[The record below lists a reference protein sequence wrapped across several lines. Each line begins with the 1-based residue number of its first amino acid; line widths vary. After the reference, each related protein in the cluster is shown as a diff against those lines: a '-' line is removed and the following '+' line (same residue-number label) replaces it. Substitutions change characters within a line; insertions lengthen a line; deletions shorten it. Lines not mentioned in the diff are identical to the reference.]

1 MFMTHR
7 QLLLALAASVAVVG
21 CAKKQTLAVPDADI
35 VVALDGSGD
44 YVTIG
49 SALDEADKGDVI
61 YVKQG
66 TYRGGV
72 EIEGLEGIVLAGAGP
87 GVAIIDADD
96 DYAALT
102 IDADDS
108 EVFGFTLRDA
118 SSHGIYIKDGDHKIH
133 HCLVTGN
140 GDRGIYFT
148 SFGGSP
154 SAVIDHC
161 TIADN
166 EVSGI
171 YSPEDNEDTEI
182 TNCIVAFTGRGI
194 VTDEN
199 GGGINVAY
207 NCLHNDGT
215 DLDRI
220 AEGEGNIF
228 EDPEFTD
235 RDGGDYTL
243 KASSPCRGAASD
255 GGDMG
260 CF

>member
-1 MFMTHR
+1 MTYK
-7 QLLLALAASVAVVG
+7 QLLLLASAACVALIG
-21 CAKKQTLAVPDADI
+21 CAKKLTLAVPDADI
-35 VVALDGSGD
+35 VVAQDGSGNHT
-44 YVTIG
+44 TIS
-49 SALDEADKGDVI
+49 SALDEADEGYVI

-72 EIEGLEGIVLAGAGP
+72 EIKEPGGIVLVGAGP
-87 GVAIIDADD
+87 GVAIIDAGG

-102 IDADDS
+102 IDADDC
-108 EVFGFTLRDA
+108 EVSGFTLRDA
-118 SSHGIYIKDGDHKIH
+118 SSHGIYIKDGSHKIH

-154 SAVIDHC
+154 SAVVDHC
-161 TIADN
+161 TVTDN

-171 YSPEDNEDTEI
+171 YSPEDNEDTEV

-199 GGGINVAY
+199 EGGIKVEY
-207 NCLHNDGT
+207 NCLHNNGT
-215 DLDRI
+215 DLDRVS
-220 AEGEGNIF
+220 EGEGNIF

-235 RDGGDYTL
+235 LDSGDYTL
-243 KASSPCRGAASD
+243 KASSPCLGAASD
-255 GGDMG
+255 GANMG

>member
-1 MFMTHR
+1 MTCS
-7 QLLLALAASVAVVG
+7 QLPLLALAATMAMIG
-21 CAKKQTLAVPDADI
+21 CAKKQTLAVPDADL
-35 VVALDGSGD
+35 VVAQDGSGD
-44 YVTIG
+44 FTTIS
-49 SALDEADKGDVI
+49 SALGEADKGDVI
-61 YVKQG
+61 FIRQG

-72 EIEGLEGIVLAGAGP
+72 EIEELEGIVLAGAGP
-87 GVAIIDADD
+87 GVTIIDADD

-102 IDADDS
+102 IDADGC
-108 EVFGFTLRDA
+108 EVYGLTFRGA
-118 SSHGIYIKDGDHKIH
+118 SSHGIYIKDGVHRIH

-161 TIADN
+161 TIVDN

-171 YSPEDNEDTEI
+171 YSPEDNEDTEV
-182 TNCIVAFTGRGI
+182 TNSIIAFTGRGI
-194 VTDEN
+194 VTDEDE
-199 GGGINVAY
+199 GGINVVY
-207 NCLHNDGT
+207 NCLLNGGT
-215 DLDRI
+215 DLDRVT
-220 AEGEGNIF
+220 EGEGNIF

-235 RDGGDYTL
+235 RDNGDYTL
-243 KASSPCRGAASD
+243 KSSSPCRGAGSD

>member
-1 MFMTHR
+1 MTYR
-7 QLLLALAASVAVVG
+7 QLLLLVLAASVAIVG
-21 CAKKQTLAVPDADI
+21 CAKKQVLAVPEADI
-35 VVALDGSGD
+35 VVAQDGSGD
-44 YVTIG
+44 FTTIDA
-49 SALDEADKGDVI
+49 ALAKADDGDVV

-87 GVAIIDADD
+87 GMAIIDADD

-102 IDADDS
+102 IDTDGC
-108 EVFGFTLRDA
+108 EVYGFTLRDA
-118 SSHGIYIKDGDHKIH
+118 SSHGIYIKDGAHRIH

-161 TIADN
+161 TVVDN

-171 YSPEDNEDTEI
+171 YSPEDNEDTEV
-182 TNCIVAFTGRGI
+182 TNCVIAFTGRGI
-194 VTDEN
+194 VTDEDE
-199 GGGINVAY
+199 GGINVAY

-215 DLDRI
+215 DLDRVT
-220 AEGEGNIF
+220 EGEGNIF

-235 RDGGDYTL
+235 PDNGDYTL
-243 KASSPCRGAASD
+243 KSSSPCRGAASD